1 MQSIKKQNNVI
12 LVIDKRGF
20 FRVTQETA
28 TIEFFSIIYKPSAMK
43 MYSTRPLLIGLMT
56 FLMATAA
63 NTAFCS
69 FGKATHAVNYATDS
83 ISGIDSLLQYFGQT
97 AENLDNQVS
106 GLSATQL
113 AFKPA
118 PNQWSISQCLE
129 HIVLS
134 ETMLFE
140 MAKKEL
146 QKAAQP
152 QRRGEVKVS
161 NENLKQMM
169 GDRTQKFQAP
179 QELQP
184 SGKYTDSKTALS
196 DFIAA
201 RAPIL
206 AYIEQANE
214 EDLRNHISEYPT
226 GTVNGYQNLLFIAA
240 HMARHIKQIEEIKTN
255 PDFPKH

>member
-1 MQSIKKQNNVI
+1 MQSTKKQNSLI
-12 LVIDKRGF
+12 LVIDKQGF
-20 FRVTQETA
+20 SCVSLETVRVQ
-28 TIEFFSIIYKPSAMK
+28 FLHYKPRSMK
-43 MYSTRPLLIGLMT
+43 TYIIRPLMISLMT
-56 FLMATAA
+56 LLMATASK
-63 NTAFCS
+63 TVFCYE
-69 FGKATHAVNYATDS
+69 KVAKNLHYAIDS
-83 ISGIDSLLQYFGQT
+83 LSGIDSLLQYFEQT
-97 AENLDNQVS
+97 TNDLEKQVS
-106 GLSATQL
+106 GLSAAQL

-118 PNQWSISQCLE
+118 ADKWSVSQCLE

-146 QKAAQP
+146 QKEAQP
-152 QRRGEVKVS
+152 QRRKEVKVT

-184 SGKYTDSKTALS
+184 LGKYTDSKTALS
-196 DFIAA
+196 EFKTA
-201 RAPIL
+201 RAPVL
-206 AYIEQANE
+206 AYIKQADE

-240 HMARHIKQIEEIKTN
+240 HMARHIKQIEEIKAN
-255 PDFPKH
+255 PNFPKQ

>member
-1 MQSIKKQNNVI
+1 MKKY
-12 LVIDKRGF
+12 
-20 FRVTQETA
+20 
-28 TIEFFSIIYKPSAMK
+28 TIP
-43 MYSTRPLLIGLMT
+43 PLMISLMT
-56 FLMATAA
+56 LLMATASI
-63 NTAFCS
+63 TASCFE
-69 FGKATHAVNYATDS
+69 KTTENVYYPIDS
-83 ISGIDSLLQYFGQT
+83 ISGIDSLLQYFEQT
-97 AENLDNQVS
+97 TNDLEKQVS
-106 GLSATQL
+106 GLSAGQL

-118 PNQWSISQCLE
+118 ADKWSVSQCLE
-129 HIVLS
+129 HIVRS

-146 QKAAQP
+146 QKEAQP
-152 QRRGEVKVS
+152 QRRKEVKVT

-196 DFIAA
+196 DLKSA
-201 RAPIL
+201 RAPVL
-206 AYIEQANE
+206 AYIKQADE

-240 HMARHIKQIEEIKTN
+240 HMARHIKQIEEIKADPN
-255 PDFPKH
+255 FPKH